1 MRRKLLALAV
11 LVAVGVAA
19 LAVGVGGLGAGTTT
33 ATEYLTADAAIG
45 DVTDEVAATGS
56 LAAATTYGLAFGSAP
71 WLIEGDTEA
80 PASEASW
87 PVTEVSVKTGDTV
100 TEGQILAT
108 ADNAEIKRSYDRAA
122 RDLKTAKMQETLA
135 REQLADARDADDD
148 KAENQALLQLYSA
161 LNQVSKATEALDA
174 IRAQLRAASLRSP
187 IDGIVTEVNVATG
200 FDAPPG
206 VAIVVISKA
215 VTITTDVVESDFAD
229 VELGQMAS
237 VSIDAVGATVEGTVT
252 AISPTAGD
260 GSSGVV
266 AYPVTIALN
275 EAPPDA
281 RPGMSADIAITI
293 ASATDV
299 VTVPSAAL
307 QGTTGD
313 YAVMTLGPD
322 GNPQRV
328 PVQVGLVTNAT
339 AEITNGLE
347 AGTPVVIGT
356 TADLI
361 GTNNN
366 GGFSGGAIPGGVVR
380 RIDGGGPVIDRQPA
394 N

>member
-19 LAVGVGGLGAGTTT
+19 VAVGVGGLGAGTTT

-87 PVTEVSVKTGDTV
+87 PVTDVSVKPGDTV
-100 TEGQILAT
+100 TEGQVLAT
-108 ADNAEIKRSYDRAA
+108 ADNAGVKRSYDRAA
-122 RDLKTAKMQETLA
+122 RDLKTAKVQETLA
-135 REQLADARDADDD
+135 REQLADARDAHDEN
-148 KAENQALLQLYSA
+148 AENQALLQLYSA
-161 LNQVSKATEALDA
+161 LNQVSKATEDFDA

-206 VAIVVISKA
+206 VAIVVVSKA
-215 VTITTDVVESDFAD
+215 VTITTDVVESDLAD
-229 VELGQMAS
+229 VELGQKAS

-260 GSSGVV
+260 STSGVV
-266 AYPVTIALN
+266 AYPVTVTLEETPA
-275 EAPPDA
+275 DA
-281 RPGMSADIAITI
+281 RPGMSADIGITI

-307 QGTTGD
+307 QGTTDD
-313 YAVMTLGPD
+313 YAVMTLGAD
-322 GNPQRV
+322 GNPQRM
-328 PVQVGLVTNAT
+328 PVQVGLITNAT
-339 AEITNGLE
+339 AEITSGLE

-361 GTNNN
+361 GTSNG
-366 GGFSGGAIPGGVVR
+366 GGFSGGALPGGVVR
-380 RIDGGGPVIDRQPA
+380 RIDGAGPINERPI

>member
-1 MRRKLLALAV
+1 MRRKLLALAA

-19 LAVGVGGLGAGTTT
+19 LAVGVGGLGPGTTT

-56 LAAATTYGLAFGSAP
+56 LAAATTYGLAFGAAP

-80 PASEASW
+80 PSSEASW
-87 PVTEVSVKTGDTV
+87 PVTDVAVKPGDTV
-100 TEGQILAT
+100 TVGQVLAT
-108 ADNAEIKRSYDRAA
+108 ADASAA
-122 RDLKTAKMQETLA
+122 RRAYERATVDRQTANLQLA
-135 REQLADARDADDD
+135 IAKEQLADAEDADDAD
-148 KAENQALLQLYSA
+148 AERQARLAVYAAENQYSQA
-161 LNQVSKATEALDA
+161 VEARETARAT
-174 IRAQLRAASLRSP
+174 LRAATLRSP
-187 IDGIVTEVNVATG
+187 IDGIVTEVNVVEG
-200 FDAPPG
+200 FDAPG
-206 VAIVVISKA
+206 GIAIAVASNTI
-215 VTITTDVVESDFAD
+215 TITTDVVESDLAD
-229 VELGQMAS
+229 VEIGQTAS
-237 VSIDAVGATVEGTVT
+237 VTIDAVGATVEGTVT

-260 GSSGVV
+260 GTSGVV
-266 AYPVTIALN
+266 AYPVTVALA

-307 QGTTGD
+307 QGAKGD
-313 YAVMTLGPD
+313 YAVMTLDAD

-328 PVQVGLVTNAT
+328 PVEVGLLTNAT
-339 AEITNGLE
+339 AEITSGLD

-361 GTNNN
+361 GTSN

-380 RIDGGGPVIDRQPA
+380 RIDDAGPLPEKPV

>member
-19 LAVGVGGLGAGTTT
+19 LAVGVGGMGTGTTT
-33 ATEYLTADAAIG
+33 ATEYLTATAAIG

-56 LAAATTYGLAFGSAP
+56 LAAATTYGVSFGSAP
-71 WLIEGDTEA
+71 WLIDGDTEA
-80 PASEASW
+80 PASDARW
-87 PVTEVSVKTGDTV
+87 PVTDVVVKPGDTV
-100 TEGQILAT
+100 TPGQVLAT
-108 ADNAEIKRSYDRAA
+108 ANNAAVKRSYDRAT

-135 REQLADARDADDD
+135 REQLTDARDADNET
-148 KAENQALLQLYSA
+148 AEDQALLGLYSA
-161 LNQVSKATEALDA
+161 LNQVSKATEDLET

-200 FDAPPG
+200 FDAPG
-206 VAIVVISKA
+206 GAAIVVASKA
-215 VTITTDVVESDFAD
+215 ITITTDVVESDLAD
-229 VELGQMAS
+229 VDVGQTAS
-237 VSIDAVGATVEGTVT
+237 VTIDAIGATVEGTIT
-252 AISPTAGD
+252 AISPTPGD
-260 GSSGVV
+260 DSSSVV
-266 AYPVTIALN
+266 VYPVTVTLKQTPA
-275 EAPPDA
+275 DA

-307 QGTTGD
+307 HGTDGD
-313 YAVMTLGPD
+313 YAVMTLPAD
-322 GNPQRV
+322 GTPQRV

-339 AEITNGLE
+339 AEITSGLE

-361 GTNNN
+361 GTDG
-366 GGFSGGAIPGGVVR
+366 GGFAGPGVGVPGGVVR
-380 RIDGGGPVIDRQPA
+380 RIDGAGPLTERPA

>member
-1 MRRKLLALAV
+1 MRRKLLALAA

-19 LAVGVGGLGAGTTT
+19 LAVGVGGLGPGTTT

-56 LAAATTYGLAFGSAP
+56 LAAATTYGLAFGAAP

-80 PASEASW
+80 PSSEASW
-87 PVTEVSVKTGDTV
+87 PVTDVAVKPGDTV
-100 TEGQILAT
+100 TEGQVLAT
-108 ADNAEIKRSYDRAA
+108 ADASAA
-122 RDLKTAKMQETLA
+122 RRAYERATVDRQTANLQLA
-135 REQLADARDADDD
+135 IAKEQLADAEDADDAD
-148 KAENQALLQLYSA
+148 AERQARLAVYAAENQYSQA
-161 LNQVSKATEALDA
+161 VEARETARAT
-174 IRAQLRAASLRSP
+174 LRAATLRSP
-187 IDGIVTEVNVATG
+187 IDGIVTEVNVVEG
-200 FDAPPG
+200 FDAPG
-206 VAIVVISKA
+206 LIAIAVASN
-215 VTITTDVVESDFAD
+215 TITITSDVVESDLAD
-229 VELGQMAS
+229 VEIGQTAS
-237 VSIDAVGATVEGTVT
+237 VTIDAVGATVEGTVT

-260 GSSGVV
+260 GTSGVV
-266 AYPVTIALN
+266 AYPVTVALA

-307 QGTTGD
+307 QGAKGD
-313 YAVMTLGPD
+313 YAVMTLDAD

-328 PVQVGLVTNAT
+328 PVEVGLLTNAT
-339 AEITNGLE
+339 AEITSGLD

-361 GTNNN
+361 GTSN

-380 RIDGGGPVIDRQPA
+380 RIDDAGPLPEKPV

>member
-11 LVAVGVAA
+11 LIAVGVAA
-19 LAVGVGGLGAGTTT
+19 LAVGVGALSAGTATG
-33 ATEYLTADAAIG
+33 TEYLTANAAMG

-87 PVTEVSVKTGDTV
+87 PVTDVSVKPGDTV
-100 TEGQILAT
+100 TAGQVLAT
-108 ADNAEIKRSYDRAA
+108 ANNAAVKRAYDRAT

-135 REQLADARDADDD
+135 REQLTDARDADNDA
-148 KAENQALLQLYSA
+148 AEDQALLQLYSA
-161 LNQVSKATEALDA
+161 LNQVSNATEDRDAL
-174 IRAQLRAASLRSP
+174 RAQLRAATLRSP
-187 IDGIVTEVNVATG
+187 IDGIVTEVNIANG
-200 FDAPPG
+200 FDAPGG
-206 VAIVVISKA
+206 VAVVIASTA
-215 VTITTDVVESDFAD
+215 ITITTDVVESDLAD
-229 VELGQMAS
+229 VEVGQK
-237 VSIDAVGATVEGTVT
+237 ATVTVDAIGETAEGTVT
-252 AISPTAGD
+252 AISPMAGD
-260 GSSGVV
+260 SSSGVV
-266 AYPVTIALN
+266 SYPVTVALD
-275 EAPPDA
+275 ERPPDA

-313 YAVMTLGPD
+313 YAVMTLGAD

-328 PVQVGLVTNAT
+328 PVQVGLLTNAT
-339 AEITNGLE
+339 AEITGGLQ

-361 GTNNN
+361 GTNGTN

-380 RIDGGGPVIDRQPA
+380 RIDGAGPITEKPI

>member
-161 LNQVSKATEALDA
+161 LNQVSKATDALDA

-206 VAIVVISKA
+206 VAIVVVSKA
-215 VTITTDVVESDFAD
+215 VTITTDVVESDLAD

>member
-11 LVAVGVAA
+11 LIAVGVAA
-19 LAVGVGGLGAGTTT
+19 LAVGVGALSAGTATG
-33 ATEYLTADAAIG
+33 TEYLTANAAMG

-71 WLIEGDTEA
+71 WLMEGDTEA
-80 PASEASW
+80 PAFEASW
-87 PVTEVSVKTGDTV
+87 PVTDVSVKPGDTV
-100 TEGQILAT
+100 TAGQVLAT
-108 ADNAEIKRSYDRAA
+108 ANNAAVKRAYDRAT

-135 REQLADARDADDD
+135 REQLTDARDADNDA
-148 KAENQALLQLYSA
+148 AEDQALLQLYSA
-161 LNQVSKATEALDA
+161 LNQVSNATEDRDAL
-174 IRAQLRAASLRSP
+174 RAQLRAATLRSP
-187 IDGIVTEVNVATG
+187 IDGIVTEVNIANG
-200 FDAPPG
+200 FDAPGG
-206 VAIVVISKA
+206 VAVVIASTA
-215 VTITTDVVESDFAD
+215 ITITTDVVESDLAD
-229 VELGQMAS
+229 VEVGQK
-237 VSIDAVGATVEGTVT
+237 ATVTVDAIGETAEGTVT
-252 AISPTAGD
+252 AISPMAGD
-260 GSSGVV
+260 SSSGVV
-266 AYPVTIALN
+266 SYPVTVALD
-275 EAPPDA
+275 ERPPDA

-313 YAVMTLGPD
+313 YAVMTLGAD

-328 PVQVGLVTNAT
+328 PVQVGLLTNAT
-339 AEITNGLE
+339 AEITGGLQ

-361 GTNNN
+361 GTNGTN

-380 RIDGGGPVIDRQPA
+380 RIDGAGPITEKPI

>member
-19 LAVGVGGLGAGTTT
+19 LAVGVGGIGAGTTT

-80 PASEASW
+80 PASDANW
-87 PVTEVSVKTGDTV
+87 PVNDVAVKPGDTV
-100 TEGQILAT
+100 TEGQVLAT
-108 ADNAEIKRSYDRAA
+108 SSNAGVKRSYDRAT

-135 REQLADARDADDD
+135 REQLADARDADDEA
-148 KAENQALLQLYSA
+148 AEDQALLQLYAA
-161 LNQVSKATEALDA
+161 LNQVSKATEDRDA
-174 IRAQLRAASLRSP
+174 IRAQLRAATLRSP
-187 IDGIVTEVNVATG
+187 VDGIVTEVNVAEG
-200 FDAPPG
+200 FDAPGG
-206 VAIVVISKA
+206 VAIVVASKA
-215 VTITTDVVESDFAD
+215 ITITTDVVESDLAD
-229 VELGQMAS
+229 VEVGQKAS
-237 VSIDAVGATVEGTVT
+237 VTIDAIGATVDGTVT

-260 GSSGVV
+260 SSSGVV
-266 AYPVTIALN
+266 AYPVTVVLD
-275 EAPPDA
+275 ETPPDA

-307 QGTTGD
+307 QGAKDD
-313 YAVMTLGPD
+313 YAVMTLGAD

-328 PVQVGLVTNAT
+328 PVGVGLLTNAT
-339 AEITNGLE
+339 AEITSGLE

-361 GTNNN
+361 GTNN
-366 GGFSGGAIPGGVVR
+366 GGFSGGALPGGVVR
-380 RIDGGGPVIDRQPA
+380 RIDGAGPINEKPV